1 MFMSIINKNKKEKST
16 KGQKIF
22 WNIVIAVLFL
32 LVIIYLISSLAP
44 EAELITEKTGD
55 EVSINSELKIQFDW
69 PISRQIKLEITPS
82 VYGELRYED
91 MLLNDQLARA
101 VIFKP
106 ELTWLPDT
114 TYQIKISN
122 IKSALPTY
130 HQPSEQIII
139 FTTGSTSEIITVLPE
154 QEELVRPDIS
164 WQVKLDKANVSLIEY
179 EFKFDPEI
187 ATDIALDQ
195 EKKMYTIKPQS
206 LLSQGQTYNLEISK
220 KTVRHHF
227 GTEEIAYQSEPES
240 VWQGA
245 WQVREAPGI
254 EGFEPQGN
262 NISLSDEMAITFD
275 ENIDLDS
282 FKENVTIE
290 PELEGDWQTSDYK
303 TVTYKS
309 EGFVKDTTYT
319 VTVKAGLK
327 TFTGGYLTEDSV
339 HSFTT
344 LGPARLSSISPSS
357 GSQGISINSGLRMT
371 FNQTVD
377 HVSAESKFSITPA
390 VEGSFSWDGRTM
402 IFQPAEALAFNTTY
416 TVSLASGI
424 NSSSGFDSEADQS
437 FNFATELSVTR
448 LSVSFHRQEHNLSC
462 EIATL
467 VMALSYRGVSVSEA
481 TIIEAIGVDPTPK
494 GGGVWGNPHIAFV
507 GDIDGHQPSTGYGVY
522 WQPIAQAAQAY
533 RTASWFTGWNLDH
546 LTAEIKKGNPV
557 IVWGTAG
564 SGSRIDWKTPEGGN
578 VVAVNGEHTRLVI
591 GFIGSADNPTKI
603 ITLDPL
609 SGEKYFTKDSFLWN
623 WGLLNNSGVVVE

>member
-1 MFMSIINKNKKEKST
+1 MSMINKNKKEKLT

-22 WNIVIAVLFL
+22 WSIVMAVLFL

-44 EAELITEKTGD
+44 AAELITEKTGD
-55 EVSINSELKIQFDW
+55 KVSANSEIKIQFDW
-69 PISRQIKLEITPS
+69 PISRQIELEITPS

-91 MLLNDQLARA
+91 MMFNDQLARA
-101 VIFKP
+101 VIFKT

-130 HQPSEQIII
+130 RQPSEQVLI
-139 FTTGSTSEIITVLPE
+139 FTTESTPEITTILPS
-154 QEELVRPDIS
+154 QEELIRPDIS
-164 WQVKLDKANVSLIEY
+164 WQIGLDKANENLIDY
-179 EFKFDPEI
+179 EFKFDPVIE
-187 ATDIALDQ
+187 TETTLDQ
-195 EKKMYTIKPQS
+195 EKKTYTIQPQS
-206 LLSQGQTYNLEISK
+206 LLSQGQTYDLEIFK
-220 KTVRHHF
+220 KTVRYHF
-227 GTEEIAYQSEPES
+227 GTEEVAYQSEPES
-240 VWQGA
+240 VWQGS

-262 NISLSDEMAITFD
+262 NISLSNEIAITFD

-290 PELEGDWQTSDYK
+290 PELEGAWQTSDYK
-303 TVTYKS
+303 TIIYNS
-309 EGFVKDTTYT
+309 EGFEKDTTYT
-319 VTVKAGLK
+319 VTVAAGLK
-327 TFTGGYLTEDSV
+327 TFTGGYLSEDSV
-339 HSFTT
+339 HSFAT
-344 LGPARLSSISPSS
+344 LGPVKLSSTSPSN
-357 GSQGISINSGLRMT
+357 GSPGVSINSGLRMS
-371 FNQTVD
+371 FDQTVD
-377 HVSAESKFSITPA
+377 HVSAESKFSSTPA
-390 VEGSFSWDGRTM
+390 VEGSFSWDGNTM
-402 IFQPAEALAFNTTY
+402 VFQPAEALAFNTTY
-416 TVSLASGI
+416 TVSFTSGI
-424 NSSSGFDSEADQS
+424 VSSSGFDSETDQS

-448 LSVSFHRQEHNLSC
+448 LNVAFHRQEHNLSC
-462 EIATL
+462 EVATL
-467 VMALSYRGVSVSEA
+467 VMALSYRGVNVSEA
-481 TIIEAIGVDPTPK
+481 TLIEAIGVDPTPK

-507 GDIDGHQPSTGYGVY
+507 GDIDGRQPSTGYGVY

-533 RTASWFTGWNLDH
+533 RTASWFTGWNLSH

-564 SGSRIDWKTPEGGN
+564 SGSRIDWQTSEGGN